1 MVHAQVWPF
10 RGMIMRGARAAA
22 DASTAGHPPMT
33 EYGFH
38 FGDTRE
44 ARRELG
50 ITNLL
55 TGYVY
60 LVDAA
65 GRVRW
70 RGSGLAEQWEVEAML
85 DGAAELL
92 GVDRQAPLGK

>member
-1 MVHAQVWPF
+1 MWPF
-10 RGMIMRGARAAA
+10 RGMILRGARASA
-22 DASTAGHPPMT
+22 DAAAAAHPPVT

-44 ARRELG
+44 ARRSLG

-60 LVDAA
+60 LVDRD

-70 RGSGLAEQWEVEAML
+70 RGSGLAEAWEVEVML
-85 DGAAELL
+85 DASAALL
-92 GVDRQAPLGK
+92 GVDRQAPLVR